1 MSTWLNIVKTEDCG
15 QNTVRQNKPLS
26 LKKKKNLVLIPL
38 MCFCQR
44 TFTVCDD
51 CDHNIGS
58 FGTTDPNTDRTQTR
72 GRGLAALNEYPKST
86 PRCRGDS
93 RPQRRKAAIVNIH
106 DAEGVWKLPSAAVEG
121 RTAARG
127 SSQVGDA
134 PCQVWKNGC
143 FDVCTLD
150 VWSFN
155 KAISRTVFQL
165 ERRLLMCSFL
175 GHLPPDAFL
184 VFSGLKLLITTKGSM
199 GVFYK
204 KSACVI
210 PYICMND

>member
-1 MSTWLNIVKTEDCG
+1 
-15 QNTVRQNKPLS
+15 
-26 LKKKKNLVLIPL
+26 

-51 CDHNIGS
+51 CDHNTGS
-58 FGTTDPNTDRTQTR
+58 FDTTDSNTNRTQTQD
-72 GRGLAALNEYPKST
+72 LAALNEYPQST

-127 SSQVGDA
+127 SSEVGDA
-134 PCQVWKNGC
+134 PRQVWKNGC
-143 FDVCTLD
+143 LDVCTLD

-165 ERRLLMCSFL
+165 ERRLLTCSFL
-175 GHLPPDAFL
+175 DAFL
-184 VFSGLKLLITTKGSM
+184 IFSGLKLLITTKGSM

-210 PYICMND
+210 LYIRMND